1 MFNILGKRY
10 LFFGISLLLILPGF
24 LIAIFSGVNLS
35 VDFTGGTLVEIQF
48 QSGTVPPLEEIV
60 NTYNQFNISDVQVQS
75 TGDNTII
82 ARSSFLEDSTRSE
95 ILSAI
100 EQKSGEQVTIVRIDS
115 VGATIGQEV
124 TLRAALAIAVAA
136 ILVVIYITFAFRGM
150 PNAFRNGVCAIIAEL
165 HDVLI
170 IFSLVMIGGLLWG
183 WQIDALF
190 LTALLTVIGFSV
202 QDTIVVFDRI
212 RENTSIYRRLP
223 FETLVNHSIIQT
235 LQRSINTQLMTVEFM
250 LLALVLFGGL
260 TLRQFAV
267 ILLVGLFS
275 GTYSSIFVAAPVL
288 VVWENREWQNWF
300 IYKNKR
306 KIGVLISVIPCQN
319 LIF

>member
-10 LFFGISLLLILPGF
+10 LFFGISLILILPGLL
-24 LIAIFSGVNLS
+24 LIIFYGMNLS
-35 VDFTGGTLVEIQF
+35 VDFTGGTLVELSF
-48 QSGTVPPLEEIV
+48 ASGSPPPPEEVILI
-60 NTYNQFNISDVQVQS
+60 YNQFGITDVQVQT
-75 TGDNTII
+75 TGDNSII
-82 ARSSFLEDSTRSE
+82 ARSSFLEDATRADIISMVE
-95 ILSAI
+95 T
-100 EQKSGEQVTIVRIDS
+100 QFNDPVTIIRIDS
-115 VGATIGQEV
+115 VGPTIGQEV
-124 TLRAALAIAVAA
+124 ALRAALAVAVAA
-136 ILVVIYITFAFRGM
+136 IIVVVYITFAFRGM
-150 PNAFRNGVCAIIAEL
+150 PNAFRNGVCAIIAEI

-170 IFSLVMIGGLLWG
+170 VISLVMIGGILWG
-183 WQIDALF
+183 WQLDALF

-212 RENTSIYRRLP
+212 RENSTIYKRLP

-275 GTYSSIFVAAPVL
+275 GTYSSIFIAAPVL

-300 IYKNKR
+300 GRGKKNKR
-306 KIGVLISVIPCQN
+306 ATV
-319 LIF
+319 

>member
-1 MFNILGKRY
+1 MFNILGRRY
-10 LFFGISLLLILPGF
+10 LFFGLSLLLILPGI
-24 LIAIFSGVNLS
+24 LLAIFNGVNLS
-35 VDFTGGTLVEIQF
+35 VDFTGGTLIEFSLDSADI
-48 QSGTVPPLEEIV
+48 PPTEDIV
-60 NTYNQFNISDVQVQS
+60 AIYNDFGVSDVQVQT

-82 ARSSFLEDSTRSE
+82 ARSSFLEDDIRAE

-100 EQKSGEQVTIVRIDS
+100 ENDTGEQINLIRIDS
-115 VGATIGQEV
+115 VGATIGREV
-124 TLRAALAIAVAA
+124 TLRAAMAIAVAA
-136 ILVVIYITFAFRGM
+136 LIVVIYITFAFRGM

-170 IFSLVMIGGLLWG
+170 IFSLTMIGGVLWS
-183 WQIDALF
+183 WQVDALF

-212 RENTSIYRRLP
+212 RENSTIYRRLP

-267 ILLVGLFS
+267 TLLVGLFS
-275 GTYSSIFVAAPVL
+275 GTYSSIFIAAPVL

-300 IYKNKR
+300 GRGKK
-306 KIGVLISVIPCQN
+306 KQVTA
-319 LIF
+319 

>member
-1 MFNILGKRY
+1 MFNILGRRY
-10 LFFGISLLLILPGF
+10 FFFGLSLLLILPGF
-24 LIAIFSGVNLS
+24 LVAIFYGMNLS
-35 VDFTGGTLVEIQF
+35 VDFTGGTLVEISF
-48 QSGTVPPLEEIV
+48 DSGETPLPEEIIEV
-60 NTYNQFNISDVQVQS
+60 YNLFGITDVQVQT
-75 TGDNTII
+75 TGDNTIL
-82 ARSSFLEDSTRSE
+82 ARSAFLEDETRAE
-95 ILSAI
+95 ILTSI
-100 EQKSGEQVTIVRIDS
+100 EERMDDTVTIIRIDS

-124 TLRAALAIAVAA
+124 TLRAALAVAVAA
-136 ILVVIYITFAFRGM
+136 IIVLVYITFAFRGM
-150 PNAFRNGVCAIIAEL
+150 PNAFRNGVCAIIAEM

-170 IFSLVMIGGLLWG
+170 VFSLTMIGSVLWG

-212 RENTSIYRRLP
+212 RENSTIYRRLP

-267 ILLVGLFS
+267 TLLVGLLS
-275 GTYSSIFVAAPVL
+275 GTYSSIFIAAPIL
-288 VVWENREWQNWF
+288 VVWENREWRYWF
-300 IYKNKR
+300 GRGKKG
-306 KIGVLISVIPCQN
+306 KQVTA
-319 LIF
+319 

>member
-300 IYKNKR
+300 GRGKK
-306 KIGVLISVIPCQN
+306 KKQATV
-319 LIF
+319 

>member
-1 MFNILGKRY
+1 MFNILGRRY
-10 LFFGISLLLILPGF
+10 LFFGLSLLLILPGII
-24 LIAIFSGVNLS
+24 LAILYGLNLS
-35 VDFTGGTLVEIQF
+35 VDFTGGTLVEIRF
-48 QSGTVPPLEEIV
+48 ESGNAPPLENVVEV
-60 NTYNQFNISDVQVQS
+60 YNQYEISDVQVQT
-75 TGDNTII
+75 TGDITII
-82 ARSSFLEDSTRSE
+82 ARSSFLEDSTRAK
-95 ILSAI
+95 ILAAVE
-100 EQKSGEQVTIVRIDS
+100 EQAGEQVTIIRIDS

-124 TLRAALAIAVAA
+124 TLRAALAVAVAA
-136 ILVVIYITFAFRGM
+136 IIVVIYITFAFRGM
-150 PNAFRNGVCAIIAEL
+150 PNAFRNGICAIIAEL

-170 IFSLVMIGGLLWG
+170 IFSLLMIGGILWS

-212 RENTSIYRRLP
+212 RENSTIYRRLP

-267 ILLVGLFS
+267 VLFVGLFS
-275 GTYSSIFVAAPVL
+275 GTYSSIFIAAPVL
-288 VVWENREWQNWF
+288 VVWENREWQTWF
-300 IYKNKR
+300 GRGKK
-306 KIGVLISVIPCQN
+306 KKQATV
-319 LIF
+319 

>member
-1 MFNILGKRY
+1 MFNILGRRY
-10 LFFGISLLLILPGF
+10 LFFGFSLLLILPGI
-24 LIAIFSGVNLS
+24 LLAIIYGLNLS
-35 VDFTGGTLVEIQF
+35 VDFTGGTLVEIRF
-48 QSGTVPPLEEIV
+48 ESGNAPPLEDIV
-60 NTYNQFNISDVQVQS
+60 EVYNQYEISDVQVQT

-82 ARSSFLEDSTRSE
+82 ARSSFLEDSTRAE
-95 ILSAI
+95 ILAAVE
-100 EQKSGEQVTIVRIDS
+100 EQAGERVTIIRIDS

-124 TLRAALAIAVAA
+124 TLRAALAVAVAA
-136 ILVVIYITFAFRGM
+136 IIVVIYITFAFRGM
-150 PNAFRNGVCAIIAEL
+150 PNAFRNGICAIIAEL

-170 IFSLVMIGGLLWG
+170 IFSLLMIGGILWS

-212 RENTSIYRRLP
+212 RENSTIYRRLP

-267 ILLVGLFS
+267 VLFVGLFS
-275 GTYSSIFVAAPVL
+275 GTYSSIFIAAPVL
-288 VVWENREWQNWF
+288 VVWENREWQTWF
-300 IYKNKR
+300 GRGKK
-306 KIGVLISVIPCQN
+306 KKQATV
-319 LIF
+319 

>member
-1 MFNILGKRY
+1 MFNILGRRY
-10 LFFGISLLLILPGF
+10 LFFGISLLLILPGI
-24 LIAIFSGVNLS
+24 LLAIFMGLNLS
-35 VDFTGGTLVEIQF
+35 VDFTGGTLVEVQF
-48 QSGTVPPLEEIV
+48 ESGTNPSLEEIV
-60 NTYNQFNISDVQVQS
+60 AIYNQYGVTDVQVQN

-82 ARSSFLEDSTRSE
+82 TRSSFLEDSLRAD
-95 ILSAI
+95 ILTAM
-100 EQKSGEQVTIVRIDS
+100 EVQSGDQVNIIRIDS

-124 TLRAALAIAVAA
+124 TLRALLAIAVAA
-136 ILVVIYITFAFRGM
+136 IIVVIYITFAFRGM

-170 IFSLVMIGGLLWG
+170 IFSLVMIGGIFWD

-212 RENTSIYRRLP
+212 RENSVIYRRLP

-275 GTYSSIFVAAPVL
+275 GTYSSIFIAAPVL
-288 VVWENREWQNWF
+288 VVWENREWRNWF
-300 IYKNKR
+300 GRGKKKNQAA
-306 KIGVLISVIPCQN
+306 V
-319 LIF
+319 

>member
-10 LFFGISLLLILPGF
+10 LFFGISLLIILPG
-24 LIAIFSGVNLS
+24 LLLAIIYGLNLS
-35 VDFTGGTLVEIQF
+35 VDFTGGTLMELSF
-48 QSGTVPPLEEIV
+48 TPGDPPPPAEIV
-60 NTYNQFNISDVQVQS
+60 ALYNQFDVTDVQVQT
-75 TGDNTII
+75 TGDNTIV
-82 ARSSFLEDSTRSE
+82 ARSSFIEDSLRGD

-100 EQKSGEQVTIVRIDS
+100 EESVSDSVTVVRVDS

-124 TLRAALAIAVAA
+124 TLRAAMAIAVAA

-170 IFSLVMIGGLLWG
+170 IFSLVMIGGLLWD

-212 RENTSIYRRLP
+212 RENSSIYKRLP

-250 LLALVLFGGL
+250 LLALVLFGGI

-275 GTYSSIFVAAPVL
+275 GTYSSIFIAAPVL

-300 IYKNKR
+300 GRGKKR
-306 KIGVLISVIPCQN
+306 KQATT
-319 LIF
+319 

>member
-1 MFNILGKRY
+1 MFNILGRRY
-10 LFFGISLLLILPGF
+10 FFFGLSLLLILPGF
-24 LIAIFSGVNLS
+24 LVAIFYGLNLS
-35 VDFTGGTLVEIQF
+35 VDFTGGTLVEISF
-48 QSGTVPPLEEIV
+48 DSGETPLPEKVIEV
-60 NTYNQFNISDVQVQS
+60 YNQFDISDVQVQT
-75 TGDNTII
+75 TGDNTIL
-82 ARSSFLEDSTRSE
+82 ARSAFLEDETRAE
-95 ILSAI
+95 ILASI
-100 EQKSGEQVTIVRIDS
+100 EERMDDTVTIIRIDS

-124 TLRAALAIAVAA
+124 TLRAALAVAVAA
-136 ILVVIYITFAFRGM
+136 IIVLAYITFAFRGM
-150 PNAFRNGVCAIIAEL
+150 PNAFRNGVCAIIAEM

-170 IFSLVMIGGLLWG
+170 VFSLTMIGSILWG

-212 RENTSIYRRLP
+212 RENSTIYRRLP

-267 ILLVGLFS
+267 TLLVGLLS
-275 GTYSSIFVAAPVL
+275 GTYSSIFIAAPIL
-288 VVWENREWQNWF
+288 VVWENREWRYWF
-300 IYKNKR
+300 GRGKKG
-306 KIGVLISVIPCQN
+306 KQVTA
-319 LIF
+319 

>member
-1 MFNILGKRY
+1 MFNILGRRY
-10 LFFGISLLLILPGF
+10 LFFGLSLLLILPGI
-24 LIAIFSGVNLS
+24 LLAIFSGVNLS
-35 VDFTGGTLVEIQF
+35 VDFTGGTLVEIRF
-48 QSGTVPPLEEIV
+48 ESGNPPPLEDIV
-60 NTYNQFNISDVQVQS
+60 GIYNQFEVSDVQVQT

-82 ARSSFLEDSTRSE
+82 TRSSFLEDATRAE

-100 EQKSGEQVTIVRIDS
+100 ETKSGEKVTIIRIDS

-124 TLRAALAIAVAA
+124 ALRAALAVAVAA
-136 ILVVIYITFAFRGM
+136 IIVVVYITFAFRGM
-150 PNAFRNGVCAIIAEL
+150 PNAFRNGICAIIAEL
-165 HDVLI
+165 HDVMV
-170 IFSLVMIGGLLWG
+170 IFSLVMIGGILWD
-183 WQIDALF
+183 WQVDALF

-212 RENTSIYRRLP
+212 RENSTIHRRLP

-275 GTYSSIFVAAPVL
+275 GTYSSIFIAAPVL
-288 VVWENREWQNWF
+288 VVWENREWKNWF
-300 IYKNKR
+300 GRGKK
-306 KIGVLISVIPCQN
+306 KKQAVA
-319 LIF
+319 

>member
-1 MFNILGKRY
+1 MFNILGRRY
-10 LFFGISLLLILPGF
+10 LFFGISLLLILPGI
-24 LIAIFSGVNLS
+24 LLAIFMGLNLS
-35 VDFTGGTLVEIQF
+35 VDFTGGTLVEVQF
-48 QSGTVPPLEEIV
+48 ESGTNPSLEEIV
-60 NTYNQFNISDVQVQS
+60 AIYNQYGVTDVQVQN

-82 ARSSFLEDSTRSE
+82 TRSSFLEDSLRAD
-95 ILSAI
+95 ILTAM
-100 EQKSGEQVTIVRIDS
+100 EVQSGDQVKIIRIDS

-124 TLRAALAIAVAA
+124 TLRALLAIAVAA
-136 ILVVIYITFAFRGM
+136 IIVVIYITFAFRGM

-170 IFSLVMIGGLLWG
+170 IFSLVMIGGIFWD

-212 RENTSIYRRLP
+212 RENSVIYRRLP

-275 GTYSSIFVAAPVL
+275 GTYSSIFIAAPVL
-288 VVWENREWQNWF
+288 VVWENREWRNWF
-300 IYKNKR
+300 GRGKKKNQAA
-306 KIGVLISVIPCQN
+306 V
-319 LIF
+319 

>member
-1 MFNILGKRY
+1 MFNILSRRY
-10 LFFGISLLLILPGF
+10 LFFGISLLIILPGF
-24 LIAIFSGVNLS
+24 ILAIIYGLNLS
-35 VDFTGGTLVEIQF
+35 VDFTGGTLMELSFAPDKPPPPAEIVEI
-48 QSGTVPPLEEIV
+48 
-60 NTYNQFNISDVQVQS
+60 YNQFTVTDVQVQT
-75 TGDNTII
+75 TGDNTIV
-82 ARSSFLEDSTRSE
+82 ARSSFIEDSLRGD

-100 EQKSGEQVTIVRIDS
+100 EENVDATVTVVRVDS

-136 ILVVIYITFAFRGM
+136 IIVVIYITFAFRGM
-150 PNAFRNGVCAIIAEL
+150 PNAFRNGVCAIIAEM

-170 IFSLVMIGGLLWG
+170 VFSLTMIGGILWG

-212 RENTSIYRRLP
+212 RENSAIYKRLP

-250 LLALVLFGGL
+250 LLALVLFGGI

-267 ILLVGLFS
+267 TLLVGLFS
-275 GTYSSIFVAAPVL
+275 GTYSSIFIAAPVL

-300 IYKNKR
+300 GRGKKR
-306 KIGVLISVIPCQN
+306 KQATT
-319 LIF
+319 

>member
-10 LFFGISLLLILPGF
+10 LFFGISLLIILPG
-24 LIAIFSGVNLS
+24 LLLAIIYGLNLS
-35 VDFTGGTLVEIQF
+35 VDFTGGTLMELSF
-48 QSGTVPPLEEIV
+48 TPGDPPPPAEIV
-60 NTYNQFNISDVQVQS
+60 ALYNQFDVTDVQVQT
-75 TGDNTII
+75 TGDNTIV
-82 ARSSFLEDSTRSE
+82 ARSSFIEDSLRGD

-100 EQKSGEQVTIVRIDS
+100 EESVSGSVTVVRVDS

-136 ILVVIYITFAFRGM
+136 IIVVVYITFAFRGM
-150 PNAFRNGVCAIIAEL
+150 PNAFRNGVCAIIAEI

-170 IFSLVMIGGLLWG
+170 VFSLVMIGGLLWD

-212 RENTSIYRRLP
+212 RENSSIYKRLP

-250 LLALVLFGGL
+250 LLALVLFGGI

-275 GTYSSIFVAAPVL
+275 GTYSSIFIAAPVL

-300 IYKNKR
+300 GRGKKR
-306 KIGVLISVIPCQN
+306 KQATT
-319 LIF
+319 